1 VLCPDKAGRY
11 PAAPFLILLIYMEY
25 FIPNFKVQIVR
36 PAPFQTLFIY
46 KTTKHTIFMKKL
58 SILVSAFLLFG
69 FTTKDNSSI
78 SKKERKYAIN
88 LLKETEKA
96 VVKSVAGLSEAQL
109 NFKPAPDK
117 WSVEDCVKHIATTE
131 QGLWQMTNG
140 TIQAAANPEKRA
152 DVKATDEQVV
162 QMIESREKKVKTAPA
177 MEPQNTPYKS
187 LAEALESFKTDRAKL
202 IEYVKKTDADL
213 RNHVVTMPF
222 ASFDSYQMILF
233 IAAHSNRHTKQI
245 EEVKADP
252 NFPKN

>member
-1 VLCPDKAGRY
+1 MK
-11 PAAPFLILLIYMEY
+11 
-25 FIPNFKVQIVR
+25 
-36 PAPFQTLFIY
+36 TLSF
-46 KTTKHTIFMKKL
+46 F
-58 SILVSAFLLFG
+58 VSALLLFG
-69 FTTKDNSSI
+69 FANKPASVSDQE
-78 SKKERKYAIN
+78 KKYASDLLLQTEAGVIN
-88 LLKETEKA
+88 
-96 VVKSVAGLSEAQL
+96 SIAGLSDAQL

-117 WSVEDCVKHIATTE
+117 WSVLDCVKHIAVTE
-131 QGLWQMTNG
+131 QSLWQMTNG
-140 TIQAAANPEKRA
+140 AITAAVNPEKRA

-187 LAEALESFKTDRAKL
+187 LHEALESFVKDRSKL
-202 IEYVKKTDADL
+202 INYVKTTDADL

-233 IAAHSNRHTKQI
+233 IGAHSNRHTQQI

>member
-1 VLCPDKAGRY
+1 
-11 PAAPFLILLIYMEY
+11 
-25 FIPNFKVQIVR
+25 
-36 PAPFQTLFIY
+36 
-46 KTTKHTIFMKKL
+46 MKKL
-58 SILVSAFLLFG
+58 SILVSVLMLFSFG
-69 FTTKDNSSI
+69 IKDNTLT
-78 SKKERKYAIN
+78 KEERNYAID
-88 LLKETEKA
+88 LLQKTEQGVIDA
-96 VVKSVAGLSEAQL
+96 VAGLSEAQL

-140 TIQAAANPEKRA
+140 SIEAAANPEKRA

-162 QMIESREKKVKTAPA
+162 QMIESRENKVKTAPA

-187 LAEALESFKTDRAKL
+187 LDEALESFKTDRGKL
-202 IEYVKKTDADL
+202 IEYTKTTNADL

-252 NFPKN
+252 AFPKN